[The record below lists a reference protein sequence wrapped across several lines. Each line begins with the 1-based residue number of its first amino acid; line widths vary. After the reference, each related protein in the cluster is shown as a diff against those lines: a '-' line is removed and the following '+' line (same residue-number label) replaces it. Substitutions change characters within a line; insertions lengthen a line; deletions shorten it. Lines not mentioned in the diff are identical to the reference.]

1 MKSTFTFQTTISA
14 QTVLAGTLLR
24 LPAAEM
30 DAAVQRE
37 LVENPALER
46 EEPSLSPRQITAAHR
61 AAGEPA
67 MSWEPPAAR
76 RSAPDW
82 AGADD
87 AQLERLTHDP
97 TPREQLISQA
107 RLLAPAEILDV
118 VCCLIHALD
127 EHGLLRTAEDAL
139 AAELGVPREQ
149 IRAGIACLQQLDPPG
164 IGARD
169 LRECFLLQCAHL
181 AGMGVD
187 CSRVVT
193 ILQAAWDSFRQQKWG
208 SVAKEA
214 KISPPE
220 VVAALQFMRDNLYPY
235 PLSLLDGVSGRSAA
249 LGPPDLIVRRKTGGD
264 RVTFWV
270 EVAAR
275 GQYHLRIGE
284 THLLAARGHPMDE
297 TSLTA
302 DGREWAR
309 QAVDRARRFINAV
322 EQRAVTLERIGQ
334 FVVEHQHDYFEYG
347 PAQLKP
353 LTRTAVAQAL
363 ELHESTVSRAV
374 SDKVVQLPSG
384 RIIELS
390 DLFDGSLA
398 AKEAIRRLL
407 HAAGPGLSDRQ
418 IAAHLE
424 EQAFCLSRRTVA
436 KYRAELGIGAAG
448 RR

>member
-24 LPAAEM
+24 LPAVEM

-37 LVENPALER
+37 LAENPALER
-46 EEPSLSPRQITAAHR
+46 EEPNLSPQQITATHR
-61 AAGEPA
+61 AAGEQA
-67 MSWEPPAAR
+67 SVWEPPATWR
-76 RSAPDW
+76 GAPDW
-82 AGADD
+82 AGADE
-87 AQLERLTHDP
+87 ARLERLTHVP

-107 RLLAPAEILDV
+107 RLHAPADILEV

-127 EHGLLRTAEDAL
+127 EHGLLRTAQDAL
-139 AAELGVPREQ
+139 AAELGFRAEQ
-149 IRAGIACLQQLDPPG
+149 ICAGIAWLQQLDPPG

-169 LRECFLLQCAHL
+169 LRECFLLQCTHL

-214 KISPPE
+214 RISSHE
-220 VVAALQFMRDNLYPY
+220 VQAALQFMRDNLYPY

-284 THLLAARGHPMDE
+284 AHLLAARRHPME
-297 TSLTA
+297 ATPLVA
-302 DGREWAR
+302 EEREWAR
-309 QAVDRARRFINAV
+309 QAVDQARRFIDAV

-334 FVVEHQHDYFEYG
+334 YVVEHQHNYFEYG

-353 LTRTAVAQAL
+353 LTRSAVAQAL
-363 ELHESTVSRAV
+363 ALHESTVSRAV
-374 SDKVVQLPSG
+374 SDKVLQLPSG
-384 RIIELS
+384 RLIELS

-407 HAAGPGLSDRQ
+407 HTAGPGLSDRQ